1 MNETFRPRSN
11 FAWAGTSYVLIAL
24 FAANSLWVVDDNIQI
39 MRDLVLCT
47 ILSFFVYI
55 FWIKPKLLLGVD
67 AVEVVNPFRSELI
80 SYRDVLDLETK
91 WCLCIVHTGGKCRV
105 WVAPASGKQRWVA
118 EKKFGWISGNVP
130 SSDSR
135 SDAMESMS
143 ASLDSLSGQAAY
155 MIRERIKRSH

>member
-11 FAWAGTSYVLIAL
+11 FAWAGTSYLLITL
-24 FAANSLWVVDDNIQI
+24 FAVNSVWVVDSNVQI
-39 MRDLVLCT
+39 TRDLAVCVILGVL
-47 ILSFFVYI
+47 VYL
-55 FWIKPKLLLGVD
+55 FWIKPKLVLKADVI
-67 AVEVVNPFRSELI
+67 EIVNPFRTELI

-130 SSDSR
+130 SSESR